1 MIIRTISG
9 DIAPEKLGRTN
20 YHEHAFQISPL
31 LSSDELD
38 SYENSAKEFARL
50 AKSGFDSYVDAT
62 QIGLDHRPQQ
72 MLELSKTSGL
82 QIVHAT
88 GVNKEAHCAKAHP
101 VTSLSVSELIELFQ
115 YELNIGILSDDSSLN
130 IFGPNTSEIRAG
142 FINFGISNEPMT
154 AYENRAFEAAATVSA
169 QMGVAIMIHTD
180 AASEILTVLV
190 SLESFGANLNRI
202 VVAHID
208 RRPDPKFHSAIANRG
223 GFLGY
228 DGAGRSQY
236 FPDEVLVELFS
247 NLVEIGLA
255 SHILLG
261 ADVARSSRYIEYG
274 GGPGLEYHGNSLLP
288 MLRNRTSEEIV
299 NKVLTTNPA
308 NWLAFNP

>member
-31 LSSDELD
+31 LSGDELN
-38 SYENSAKEFARL
+38 STEKSAKEFARM

-62 QIGLDHRPQQ
+62 PIGLGRRPQQ
-72 MLELSKTSGL
+72 MLELAKTSGL
-82 QIVHAT
+82 QVVHAT
-88 GVNKEAHCAKAHP
+88 GVHKEAHYAKAHP
-101 VTSLSVSELIELFQ
+101 VTSHSVLELVELFQ
-115 YELNIGILSDDSSLN
+115 FEIKVGILSDDSTLDITKS
-130 IFGPNTSEIRAG
+130 NTSEIKAG
-142 FINFGISNEPMT
+142 FIKFGISNEPMT
-154 AYENRAFEAAATVSA
+154 AFESRALEAAATVSA

-180 AASEILTVLV
+180 ATSEIFPVLDT
-190 SLESFGANLNRI
+190 LESFGANLGRV

-208 RRPDPKFHSAIANRG
+208 RRPDPKFHAAIANRG
-223 GFLGY
+223 AFLGY

-236 FPDEVLVELFS
+236 FEDEVLVDLFS
-247 NLVEIGLA
+247 NMIELGLA
-255 SHILLG
+255 SQILLG

-274 GGPGLEYHGNSLLP
+274 GGPGLEYLGNSFLP
-288 MLRNRTSEEIV
+288 MLRNRTSDEIV

>member
-31 LSSDELD
+31 LSGDELD
-38 SYENSAKEFARL
+38 NAEKSSREFSRL

-62 QIGLDHRPQQ
+62 PIGLGRRPQQ
-72 MLELSKTSGL
+72 ILELSKVSGL

-88 GVNKEAHCAKAHP
+88 GVHKEAHYSHTHP
-101 VTSLSVSELIELFQ
+101 VTSLSVADLIELFS
-115 YELNIGILSDDSSLN
+115 YEIHSGILKNDSSME
-130 IFGPNTSEIRAG
+130 ISAANTSEIKAG
-142 FINFGISNEPMT
+142 FIKFGISDQPLT
-154 AYENRAFEAAATVSA
+154 PFENRALEAAATVSGQTGA
-169 QMGVAIMIHTD
+169 AIMIHTD
-180 AASEILTVLV
+180 AASEIFAVLD
-190 SLESFGANLNRI
+190 SLESFGANLNRV

-208 RRPDPKFHSAIANRG
+208 RRPDPKFHAAIASRG
-223 GFLGY
+223 VFLGY

-247 NLVEIGLA
+247 NMVELGFA
-255 SHILLG
+255 SQILLG

-274 GGPGLEYHGNSLLP
+274 GGPGLEYLGNSFLP
-288 MLRNRTSEEIV
+288 KLRIRTSEEIV
-299 NKVLTTNPA
+299 RKVLTTNPA